1 MNPSETKGRN
11 GTIAIFLSVLLIS
24 IFTITFYHIPS
35 GSVDPKKFFQQIIR
49 FVITLML
56 FYFLFQGKNWAR
68 ITLIV
73 LFVLATIGALVSLFL
88 PVPLI
93 AKSPFIVMII
103 IYSFGTYYFYF
114 SKSFKAFFAYLMR
127 SN

>member
-1 MNPSETKGRN
+1 MNPLETKGRN

-24 IFTITFYHIPS
+24 IFTITFYHIPAD
-35 GSVDPKKFFQQIIR
+35 SVDPKKFFQQIIR
-49 FVITLML
+49 FVLTLML

-73 LFVLATIGALVSLFL
+73 LFVLAIAGALISLFL
-88 PVPLI
+88 PVPLL

-103 IYSFGTYYFYF
+103 IYSFGAYHFNF

-127 SN
+127 RN